1 MNKFLMFLLIIGAVF
16 IFVLGGG
23 AGVMYQ
29 IQQDAPQDAPQIE
42 RLQKAEAS
50 AKILSSKVI
59 FSINAHGK
67 VLNIDGRNITLES
80 NEEVLT
86 IKLKDNAKILS
97 APSVNNVSNLIK
109 HNIDFKEI
117 KEGDTLSINIK
128 ILSDGTI
135 EGQSVIIFPK

>member
-29 IQQDAPQDAPQIE
+29 IQRDAPQDAPQIE